1 MDEIMSD
8 IGYSDMRSMLKD
20 CIFEIETNA
29 ANPGV
34 SGISSGFWRLDVL
47 TDGFENGKVYV
58 IGARPCM
65 GKVSLMLS
73 MIESVVLES
82 KQPVL
87 LFSTNHM
94 KSDYVSRLLSIHCDI
109 PTSKLQKGRLDM
121 YEWERVDKRVAAL
134 IEAPLFI
141 HDSLDLP
148 INELVETSR
157 NCVRESGIKIIFV
170 DCLQMINFSKEGVTP
185 SDRIAKVMALLKQ
198 LAYQLSLPIVVGS
211 MMNRGI
217 DYREGLMGREPQLK
231 DLAFSSYIEGLAD
244 VVMMVHRPE
253 YYQIYQDDD
262 GRDLHGVMQILV
274 KKNGPRPQGCVYL
287 SYQQDTG
294 IVSLT
299 EDTKSKPVSLED
311 FGADNETV
319 RSLIKTFDLE
329 EELPF

>member
-1 MDEIMSD
+1 MNEIMSD

-20 CIFEIETNA
+20 CLCEIQAMA
-29 ANPGV
+29 AIPGV
-34 SGISSGFWRLDVL
+34 SGISSGFWRLDLL
-47 TDGFENGKVYV
+47 TAGFENGKLYV

-65 GKVSLMLS
+65 GKVSFMLS
-73 MIESVVLES
+73 MIESIVLES

-87 LFSTNHM
+87 LFSTNHA
-94 KSDYVSRLLSIHCDI
+94 KSDYVYRLLSIHCDI
-109 PTSKLQKGRLDM
+109 PTSKLHNGWLAFH
-121 YEWERVDKRVAAL
+121 EWERLDKGVTCLVD
-134 IEAPLFI
+134 APLFI

-148 INELVETSR
+148 IDELVETAR
-157 NCVRESGIKIIFV
+157 NSVRESGIKIIFV
-170 DCLQMINFSKEGVTP
+170 DCLQMINFSKEGETP
-185 SDRIAKVMALLKQ
+185 SERIAKVMVLLKQ

-211 MMNRGI
+211 MMNRGV

-262 GRDLHGVMQILV
+262 GRDLHGVMQIFV
-274 KKNGPRPQGCVYL
+274 KKNGHRPQGCVYL

-299 EDTKSKPVSLED
+299 EDTKSKPVSLEE

-319 RSLIKTFDLE
+319 KSLIKTFDLE

>member
-1 MDEIMSD
+1 MNEILSD

-20 CIFEIETNA
+20 CICEIQTMA
-29 ANPGV
+29 ASPGV
-34 SGISSGFWRLDVL
+34 SGISSGFWRLDLL

-73 MIESVVLES
+73 MIESIVLES
-82 KQPVL
+82 KQAVL

-94 KSDYVSRLLSIHCDI
+94 KSDYVSRLLAIHCDI
-109 PTSKLQKGRLDM
+109 PTSKLHKGWLDM
-121 YEWERVDKRVAAL
+121 HEWERLDKGVASL
-134 IEAPLFI
+134 IDAPLFI
-141 HDSLDLP
+141 HDCLDLP
-148 INELVETSR
+148 INELVETARS
-157 NCVRESGIKIIFV
+157 CVRECGIRIIFV
-170 DCLQMINFSKEGVTP
+170 DCLQMINIAKEGVTP
-185 SDRIAKVMALLKQ
+185 SDRIAKVMILLKQ
-198 LAYQLSLPIVVGS
+198 LAYQLGLPIVVGS
-211 MMNRGI
+211 MMNRGV
-217 DYREGLMGREPQLK
+217 DYREGLIGREPQLK

-253 YYQIYQDDD
+253 YYQIYQDED
-262 GRDLHGVMQILV
+262 GRDMHGVMQIFV
-274 KKNGPRPQGCVYL
+274 KKNGLKLQGCIYL

-311 FGADNETV
+311 FGADNETAK
-319 RSLIKTFDLE
+319 SLIKTFDLE

>member
-1 MDEIMSD
+1 MNEIMSD
-8 IGYSDMRSMLKD
+8 IDYSDMRSMLKD
-20 CIFEIETNA
+20 CLCEIQAMA
-29 ANPGV
+29 AIPGV
-34 SGISSGFWRLDVL
+34 TGISSGFWRLDLL

-94 KSDYVSRLLSIHCDI
+94 KSDYVYRLLSIHCDI
-109 PTSKLQKGRLDM
+109 PTSKLHNGWLAFH
-121 YEWERVDKRVAAL
+121 EWERLDKGVTCLVD
-134 IEAPLFI
+134 APLFI

-148 INELVETSR
+148 IDELVETAR
-157 NCVRESGIKIIFV
+157 NSVRESGIKIIFV
-170 DCLQMINFSKEGVTP
+170 DCLQMINFAKEGET
-185 SDRIAKVMALLKQ
+185 SSERIAKVMALLKQ

-211 MMNRGI
+211 MMNRGV

-231 DLAFSSYIEGLAD
+231 DLAFSSYIEELAD
-244 VVMMVHRPE
+244 VVLMVHRPE
-253 YYQIYQDDD
+253 YYQIYQDED

-299 EDTKSKPVSLED
+299 EDTKSKPVSLEE

-319 RSLIKTFDLE
+319 KSLIKTFDLE

>member
-1 MDEIMSD
+1 M
-8 IGYSDMRSMLKD
+8 
-20 CIFEIETNA
+20 A
-29 ANPGV
+29 AIPGV
-34 SGISSGFWRLDVL
+34 TGISSGFWRLDLL

-65 GKVSLMLS
+65 GKVSFMLS
-73 MIESVVLES
+73 MIESIVLES

-109 PTSKLQKGRLDM
+109 TTSKLHNGWLAFH
-121 YEWERVDKRVAAL
+121 EWERLDKGVTCLVD
-134 IEAPLFI
+134 APLFI

-148 INELVETSR
+148 IDKLVETVR
-157 NCVRESGIKIIFV
+157 NSVRESGIKIIFV

-185 SDRIAKVMALLKQ
+185 SDRIAKVMVLLKQ

-211 MMNRGI
+211 MMNRGV
-217 DYREGLMGREPQLK
+217 DYREGLMGIEPQLK
-231 DLAFSSYIEGLAD
+231 DLAFSSYIEELAD

-253 YYQIYQDDD
+253 YYQIYQDED
-262 GRDLHGVMQILV
+262 GRDMHGVMQVFV
-274 KKNGPRPQGCVYL
+274 KKNGLKSQGCIYL
-287 SYQQDTG
+287 NYQQDTG

-299 EDTKSKPVSLED
+299 EDAKSKPVRLD
-311 FGADNETV
+311 NFGADNETV
-319 RSLIKTFDLE
+319 KSLIKTFDLE

>member
-1 MDEIMSD
+1 MNEIMND

-20 CIFEIETNA
+20 CLSEIQEKA
-29 ANPGV
+29 ASPHS
-34 SGISSGFWRLDVL
+34 SGISSGFWRLDLL
-47 TDGFENGKVYV
+47 TEGFENGKVYV

-73 MIESVVLES
+73 MIERIVLES

-87 LFSTNHM
+87 LFSTNHA

-109 PTSKLQKGRLDM
+109 TTSKLHNGWLACH
-121 YEWERVDKRVAAL
+121 EWERLDKGVTCLVD
-134 IEAPLFI
+134 APLFI

-148 INELVETSR
+148 IDEFVETAR
-157 NCVRESGIKIIFV
+157 NSVRESGIKIIFV
-170 DCLQMINFSKEGVTP
+170 DCLQMINFSKEGETP
-185 SDRIAKVMALLKQ
+185 SDRIAKVMVLLKQ

-211 MMNRGI
+211 MMNRGV
-217 DYREGLMGREPQLK
+217 DYRKGLMGREPQLK
-231 DLAFSSYIEGLAD
+231 DLAFSSYIEELAD
-244 VVMMVHRPE
+244 VVLMVHRPE
-253 YYQIYQDDD
+253 YYQIYQDED

-274 KKNGPRPQGCVYL
+274 KKNGLRPQGCVYL

-299 EDTKSKPVSLED
+299 EDTKSKPVSLEE

-319 RSLIKTFDLE
+319 KSLIKTFDLE

>member
-1 MDEIMSD
+1 MNEIMSD

-20 CIFEIETNA
+20 CLCEIQAMA
-29 ANPGV
+29 AIPGV
-34 SGISSGFWRLDVL
+34 TGISSGFWRLDHL

-65 GKVSLMLS
+65 GKVSFMLS
-73 MIESVVLES
+73 MIESIVLES

-87 LFSTNHM
+87 LFSTNHA

-109 PTSKLQKGRLDM
+109 PTSKLHNGMLA
-121 YEWERVDKRVAAL
+121 YHEWERLDKGSACL
-134 IEAPLFI
+134 IDAPLFI

-148 INELVETSR
+148 INELVETTR
-157 NCVRESGIKIIFV
+157 NCFRESGIKIIFV
-170 DCLQMINFSKEGVTP
+170 DCLQMINFAKEGETP
-185 SDRIAKVMALLKQ
+185 SERIAKVMVLLKQ

-299 EDTKSKPVSLED
+299 EDTKSKPVSLEE

-319 RSLIKTFDLE
+319 KSLIKTFDLE
-329 EELPF
+329 DELPF

>member
-1 MDEIMSD
+1 MNEIMSD

-20 CIFEIETNA
+20 CLYEIQAMA
-29 ANPGV
+29 AIPGV
-34 SGISSGFWRLDVL
+34 TGISSGFWRLDHL

-65 GKVSLMLS
+65 GKVSFMLS
-73 MIESVVLES
+73 MIESIVLES

-87 LFSTNHM
+87 LFSTNHA
-94 KSDYVSRLLSIHCDI
+94 KSDYVYRLLSIHCDI
-109 PTSKLQKGRLDM
+109 PTSKLHNGWLASH
-121 YEWERVDKRVAAL
+121 EWERLDKGVTCLVD
-134 IEAPLFI
+134 APLFI

-148 INELVETSR
+148 IDELVETAR
-157 NCVRESGIKIIFV
+157 NSVRESGIKIIFV

-185 SDRIAKVMALLKQ
+185 SERIAKVMVLLKQ

-211 MMNRGI
+211 MMNRGV

-253 YYQIYQDDD
+253 YYQIYQDED

-299 EDTKSKPVSLED
+299 EDTKSKPVSLEE

-319 RSLIKTFDLE
+319 KSLIKTFDLE

>member
-1 MDEIMSD
+1 
-8 IGYSDMRSMLKD
+8 
-20 CIFEIETNA
+20 
-29 ANPGV
+29 
-34 SGISSGFWRLDVL
+34 
-47 TDGFENGKVYV
+47 
-58 IGARPCM
+58 M

-73 MIESVVLES
+73 MIESIVLES

-94 KSDYVSRLLSIHCDI
+94 KSDYVYRLLSIHCDI
-109 PTSKLQKGRLDM
+109 PTSKLHNGWLDM

-134 IEAPLFI
+134 VDAPLFI
-141 HDSLDLP
+141 HDCLDLP
-148 INELVETSR
+148 INELVETAR
-157 NCVRESGIKIIFV
+157 NCARECRIRIIFV
-170 DCLQMINFSKEGVTP
+170 DCLQMINLAKEGETP
-185 SDRIAKVMALLKQ
+185 SDRIAKVMILLKQ

-211 MMNRGI
+211 MMNRGV

-231 DLAFSSYIEGLAD
+231 DLAFSSYIEELAD

-253 YYQIYQDDD
+253 YYQIYQDED

-294 IVSLT
+294 IVSLI
-299 EDTKSKPVSLED
+299 EDTKSKPVSLEE

-319 RSLIKTFDLE
+319 KSLIKTFDLE